1 MAQTPDTLDDTI
13 RDNAA
18 GPKRAKGT
26 PLRWSSTRSPIRSPP
41 TDRATGCMAADRIGA
56 AGGDSMMIRGSA
68 SASGPLKRI
77 MIRADGAAMEE

>member
-1 MAQTPDTLDDTI
+1 
-13 RDNAA
+13 
-18 GPKRAKGT
+18 
-26 PLRWSSTRSPIRSPP
+26 
-41 TDRATGCMAADRIGA
+41 MAADRIGA